1 MRRAAKRDAS
11 EAAIVDAL
19 RAVGATVVRTDW
31 CDLTVGFR
39 GRNFALECKTGKGK
53 LTRSQ
58 TDLLRTW
65 AGHYDIVRTPED
77 ALAAIG
83 VTTCNTT
90 R

>member
-11 EAAIVDAL
+11 EAAIVEAL

-39 GRNFALECKTGKGK
+39 GRNFALEVKTGKGR

-58 TDLLRTW
+58 VDLLRTW
-65 AGHYDIVRTPED
+65 AGHYVIVRTPDE
-77 ALAAIG
+77 ALVAIG
-83 VTTCNTT
+83 ATHE
-90 R
+90 

>member
-11 EAAIVDAL
+11 EPGIVAAL
-19 RAVGATVVRTDW
+19 RAAGCSVMHLDRVDLAVGYRDRTYLLEVKTDTGP
-31 CDLTVGFR
+31 LTD
-39 GRNFALECKTGKGK
+39 
-53 LTRSQ
+53 SQ
-58 TDLLRTW
+58 RELLRTW
-65 AGHYDIVRTPED
+65 RGHYAIVRTPED

>member
-65 AGHYDIVRTPED
+65 AGHYDIVRTPDE
-77 ALAAIG
+77 ALVAIG
-83 VTTCNTT
+83 ATHE
-90 R
+90 